1 MNSPIETPDAT
12 AEPLAYRDAL
22 LALVGERDA
31 LGILAETPARLA
43 SLLAGRPAAAL
54 QTPPAPGEWPAG
66 TIIGHLVDVEIVFGF
81 RWRLALTE
89 DRPSYPGYDEKRW
102 SELPRPSAD
111 RLPATF
117 EVLREYNLT
126 LLREI
131 PRASWQRVGVHEE
144 QGPETI
150 EVMVRKMAGHD
161 LAHLD
166 QMARALR

>member
-1 MNSPIETPDAT
+1 MNRPIETPDAT

-54 QTPPAPGEWPAG
+54 QTPPAPGEWLAG

-111 RLPATF
+111 RLPAAF

-166 QMARALR
+166 QVARALH